1 MLSKGHLG
9 AMRTSLT
16 IHDTLRAGLSQ
27 NEPKARVPHRYPS
40 FSIGDL
46 APGADLTNANQL
58 ASALEDDLLIEK
70 LRFTCR

>member
-1 MLSKGHLG
+1 MLSKGHLD

-27 NEPKARVPHRYPS
+27 NGLRAGVPHRCPS
-40 FSIGDL
+40 FSIG
-46 APGADLTNANQL
+46 
-58 ASALEDDLLIEK
+58 ALEDDLLIKK